1 MDHVLFA
8 SSSVE
13 GHLGCVCSSAVV
25 SDAGVNVDVFTLF
38 LVFPTCSHKHSC
50 VIFQLMVNCFRSAF
64 LKYYQCPYFQS
75 IKFNMVKLHKFF

>member
-1 MDHVLFA
+1 MFLHVTPLERQSFTERMDHVLFA

-64 LKYYQCPYFQS
+64 
-75 IKFNMVKLHKFF
+75 